1 MLRPG
6 FASDV
11 DREPDVADVRVD
23 SAAKYFGDFAAVE
36 NVSTTFR
43 EGTVTVLLG
52 PSGCGKTTLMRM
64 IVGLETPTTGKIFIG
79 DREVTKMP
87 TSERKI
93 GMVFQYPV
101 IYRGT
106 TVERNIELPLIA
118 AKINAAERKRRVDS
132 VAEVVGIADLL
143 KMNVDRLDNAG
154 RQRVAVAREVARQP
168 EVLLFDEPI
177 TNVDLTSKLELKRSL
192 KNLFM
197 SLKQTI
203 IYVTHD
209 QTEAMSLADNIA
221 LMNNGRIVQM
231 GKPRDIYAQPNDV
244 FAGWFLGS
252 PGMNFLTNC
261 FVVEHGQ
268 LRSPLLASP
277 LPVNENAT
285 HAKVLGIRP
294 ERVRMSLRPTD
305 SGVPAEV
312 LTRAITIGGRI
323 LLDLKVQDVIL
334 KAVVDDNLAGAVG
347 DQMWMTL
354 PPSEMR
360 LFGADD
366 RVIEAGLGGQ

>member
-1 MLRPG
+1 M
-6 FASDV
+6 DW
-11 DREPDVADVRVD
+11 EPDVADVRVE
-23 SAAKYFGDFAAVE
+23 SAAKYYGSLAAVE
-36 NVSTTFR
+36 SVSTTFR

-64 IVGLETPTTGKIFIG
+64 IAGLEKPSAGRIYIG
-79 DREVTKMP
+79 DRDVTKDS
-87 TSERKI
+87 TSDRKI

-101 IYRGT
+101 VYRGT
-106 TVERNIELPLIA
+106 SVERNIELPLIA
-118 AKINAAERKRRVDS
+118 AKIAAAERKRRVDN
-132 VAEVVGIADLL
+132 VAEIVGITELL
-143 KMNVDRLDNAG
+143 KLSVDRLDNAG
-154 RQRVAVAREVARQP
+154 RQKVAVAREVARQP

-192 KNLFM
+192 KNLFA
-197 SLKQTI
+197 SLQQTI

-209 QTEAMSLADNIA
+209 QTEAMSLADTIA
-221 LMNNGRIVQM
+221 LMNKGRIVQL
-231 GKPRDIYAQPNDV
+231 GAPRDIYSQPEDI

-252 PGMNFLTNC
+252 PGMNFLTGC
-261 FVVEHGQ
+261 FIVEHGQ
-268 LRSPLLASP
+268 LLSPLLVAP
-277 LPVNENAT
+277 LPVNENAV

-294 ERVRMSLRPTD
+294 ERVRMSLQPTD

-323 LLDLKVQDVIL
+323 LLELKVQDVTL

-347 DQMWMTL
+347 DQMWMSL
-354 PPSEMR
+354 PPSELR

-366 RVIEAGLGGQ
+366 RVIDADLGGL

>member
-1 MLRPG
+1 M
-6 FASDV
+6 
-11 DREPDVADVRVD
+11 ADVRVE
-23 SAAKYFGDFAAVE
+23 SVAKYFGTFAAVE
-36 NVSTTFR
+36 DVSTTFR

-64 IVGLETPTTGKIFIG
+64 IVGLDKPSTGRVFVG
-79 DREVTKMP
+79 DRDVTKVA
-87 TSERKI
+87 TSDRQI

-106 TVERNIELPLIA
+106 SVERNIELPLIA
-118 AKINAAERKRRVDS
+118 SKVDAAERKRRIDS
-132 VAEVVGIADLL
+132 VAEIVGITDLL
-143 KMNVDRLDNAG
+143 KLSVDRLDNAG

-209 QTEAMSLADNIA
+209 QTEAMSLADSVA
-221 LMNNGRIVQM
+221 LMNKGRIVQM
-231 GKPRDIYAQPNDV
+231 GAPHQIYSEPNDV

-261 FVVEHGQ
+261 FTVEHGQ
-268 LRSPLLASP
+268 LSSPLLASP
-277 LPVNENAT
+277 LAVNENAVN
-285 HAKVLGIRP
+285 ARVMGIRP
-294 ERVRMSLRPTD
+294 ERVRTSLQPTD
-305 SGVPAEV
+305 DGVPAEV
-312 LTRAITIGGRI
+312 LSRAITIGGRI
-323 LLDLKVQDVIL
+323 LLELKIHDTEF
-334 KAVVDDNLAGAVG
+334 KAVVDDNMAAAAGQ
-347 DQMWMTL
+347 QMWVTF
-354 PPSEMR
+354 PAAEMR
-360 LFGADD
+360 LFGSDD
-366 RVIEAGLGGQ
+366 RVIDAGLPGQ

>member
-1 MLRPG
+1 M
-6 FASDV
+6 
-11 DREPDVADVRVD
+11 DREPGVADVRVAA
-23 SAAKYFGDFAAVE
+23 AAKYFGDFAAVE

-64 IVGLETPTTGKIFIG
+64 IVGLETPTTGKIYIG
-79 DREVTKMP
+79 DREVTKVP

-118 AKINAAERKRRVDS
+118 AKIDAAERKRRVES

-143 KMNVDRLDNAG
+143 KLNVDRLDNAG

-197 SLKQTI
+197 SLQQTI

-231 GKPRDIYAQPNDV
+231 GSPREIYGQPDDV

-252 PGMNFLTNC
+252 PGMNFLTGC
-261 FVVEHGQ
+261 FIVEHGQ
-268 LRSPLLASP
+268 LLSPLLVAP
-277 LPVNENAT
+277 LPVNESAR

-294 ERVRMSLRPTD
+294 ERVRMSLQPTD

-323 LLDLKVQDVIL
+323 LLELKVQDVTL

-366 RVIEAGLGGQ
+366 RVIDSGLAGQ